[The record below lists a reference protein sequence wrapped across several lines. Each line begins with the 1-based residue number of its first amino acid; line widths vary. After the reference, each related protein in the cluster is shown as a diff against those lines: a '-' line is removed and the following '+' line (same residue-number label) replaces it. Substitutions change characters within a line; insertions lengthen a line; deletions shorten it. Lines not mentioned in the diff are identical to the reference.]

1 MQGKVFDAQAS
12 KPDGTLFTGE
22 RKTLTQQAPWDWYRA
37 SGFAESDVA
46 L

>member
-1 MQGKVFDAQAS
+1 MQDKVFDAQVN
-12 KPDGTLFTGE
+12 KPGG
-22 RKTLTQQAPWDWYRA
+22 TLTQQALWDWYRA